1 MHSRRKTCKIPIHE
15 HSYCPLNNW
24 NWNPPPVGDDD
35 DGDDDGDVD
44 GDGVG
49 DDDDDDEGDDDV
61 CSPAFSKHFTVVPKY
76 TRTCDAQTPFIFL
89 QQLLIIVTHTGHII
103 IYICPGTCKE

>member
-1 MHSRRKTCKIPIHE
+1 MELES
-15 HSYCPLNNW
+15 
-24 NWNPPPVGDDD
+24 PPVGDDD

-103 IYICPGTCKE
+103 IYICPGTCKEYIC